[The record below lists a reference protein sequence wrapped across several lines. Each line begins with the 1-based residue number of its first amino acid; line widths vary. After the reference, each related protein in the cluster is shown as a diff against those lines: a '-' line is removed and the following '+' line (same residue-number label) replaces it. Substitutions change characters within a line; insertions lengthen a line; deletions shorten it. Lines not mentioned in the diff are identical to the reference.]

1 MGGSGDV
8 TAEQAAASDLAH
20 DAEEV
25 ERQLRAIR
33 RRLWQ
38 ACAVDLRHASLT
50 MPQVEALHALVRED
64 GLVLT
69 VLSHRLGLAQSTV
82 SGIVDRL
89 ARQDLVERRADPADG
104 RVSRV
109 YLTGHVKAY
118 LRDVLPQ
125 RRLGPLIAA
134 FACATP
140 EERAR
145 VLEGLSTLRRLLEA
159 VAAESGGDACVPPAS
174 GRPHLCP
181 RRP

>member
-1 MGGSGDV
+1 M
-8 TAEQAAASDLAH
+8 TAERTAARALAH

-38 ACAVDLRHASLT
+38 ACAVDLRRAPLLT
-50 MPQVEALHALVRED
+50 MPQVEALHALVTED
-64 GLVLT
+64 GLGLT
-69 VLSHRLGLAQSTV
+69 ALSQRLGLAQSTV
-82 SGIVDRL
+82 SGIVGRL

-134 FACATP
+134 FERATP

-145 VLEGLSTLRRLLEA
+145 VLDGLSTLRRLLEA
-159 VAAESGGDACVPPAS
+159 DIGEPAGEACMTPAS
-174 GRPHLCP
+174 RRSHLCP
-181 RRP
+181 RRS

>member
-1 MGGSGDV
+1 M
-8 TAEQAAASDLAH
+8 TAEQAAASELAH

-38 ACAVDLRHASLT
+38 ACAADLRHAPVLT

-64 GLVLT
+64 GLVVT

-109 YLTGHVKAY
+109 YLTGQVKAY

-134 FACATP
+134 FERATP

-145 VLEGLSTLRRLLEA
+145 VLDGLSTLRRLLEA
-159 VAAESGGDACVPPAS
+159 DAGEPGDDACMTPAS
-174 GRPHLCP
+174 RRSHLCP
-181 RRP
+181 RRS